1 MWKRKYRSK
10 ISSNH
15 ILNSTTIS
23 SYSTK
28 LIKIFFLNFSRE
40 NTIKETLVEF
50 KKNPENCRHL
60 FSFRIKTKVHHTRSI
75 VRDELGL
82 ECWKL

>member
-60 FSFRIKTKVHHTRSI
+60 FSFRIQTKVHHTRSI